1 MVLAQDLR
9 DAVLQA
15 ALQGKLTEQLDSDSS
30 VDGILNSIKEKQIK
44 LIEEKQIR
52 RKKTLPPI
60 KDVPFDIPDNWKL
73 ERMQNILNIRS
84 AVRVHQ
90 TDWRKS
96 GVPFFRAREIV
107 SLDKDG
113 YVDNDLFIDEELYEK
128 FKKESGV
135 PKKDDLMISG
145 VGTLGNVYIVKEN
158 DKFYYKDASVLCFE
172 NIGNINAEYIKYALK
187 SPIMLQQ
194 IYKDAMGT
202 TVATLTIDRANAMI
216 IPFPPIEEQQR
227 IVDRVNELMEKIDD
241 YEKVEKELIAL
252 EQIFPNDMKNALLQ
266 AAMQGKLTEQLDSD
280 SSVDEMLEAIKEEK
294 KQLIKEKKI
303 KKEKA
308 LLPIDEDEIPFD
320 IPQNWRWERF
330 ANIAI
335 LNPRNSLDDTL
346 EVSFIP
352 MTLISDGYNNEHT
365 AENRIWKDIKKGFT
379 HIKEGDLGFA
389 KITPC
394 FQNRKSVIF
403 KNLVNGYAAGT
414 TELHIIRTIPNSL
427 LAEYLLWF
435 VKSPYFIEGGVNT
448 YTGTAGQQRIHK
460 DYLPNCLVP
469 VPPVEEQQR
478 IVERLELLLPL
489 CETL

>member
-15 ALQGKLTEQLDSDSS
+15 ALQGKLTEQLETDSS
-30 VDGILNSIKEKQIK
+30 VDELLMKIKIKRNNLILEKKI
-44 LIEEKQIR
+44 
-52 RKKTLPPI
+52 KKTSVKSIQMNDIPYEIPTNWKWQRIGSFEEINLGFTYRPQYVSEGVYFLSVKDISNGKIDFTNAKKVSQETYANASYGSKPQKGDI
-60 KDVPFDIPDNWKL
+60 LFGRVCTMGKPQIIETDVPFCIFVSL
-73 ERMQNILNIRS
+73 
-84 AVRVHQ
+84 
-90 TDWRKS
+90 
-96 GVPFFRAREIV
+96 GFFREHT
-107 SLDKDG
+107 
-113 YVDNDLFIDEELYEK
+113 N
-128 FKKESGV
+128 
-135 PKKDDLMISG
+135 LM
-145 VGTLGNVYIVKEN
+145 NK
-158 DKFYYKDASVLCFE
+158 
-172 NIGNINAEYIKYALK
+172 EYISYWMQSPLFYRQVNENVKGAAQKNLNTGWLK
-187 SPIMLQQ
+187 DFLIPI
-194 IYKDAMGT
+194 
-202 TVATLTIDRANAMI
+202 
-216 IPFPPIEEQQR
+216 PPVEEQQR
-227 IVDRVNELMEKIDD
+227 IVDRINELMEKIDE

-252 EQIFPNDMKNALLQ
+252 EQKFPDDMKNALLQ
-266 AAMQGKLTEQLDSD
+266 AAMQGKLTEQFDSD
-280 SSVDEMLEAIKEEK
+280 SSVDEILDAIKEEK

-365 AENRIWKDIKKGFT
+365 AENRIWKDVKKGFT

-403 KNLVNGYAAGT
+403 KNLINGYAAGT
-414 TELHIIRTIPNSL
+414 TELHIVRIIPNSL

-435 VKSPYFIEGGVNT
+435 VKSPYFIDGGVNT

-469 VPPVEEQQR
+469 IPPIEEQQR
-478 IVERLELLLPL
+478 IVEKLEQLLPL
-489 CETL
+489 CKTL

>member
-1 MVLAQDLR
+1 MVLAKKLR

-15 ALQGKLTEQLDSDSS
+15 AIQGQLT
-30 VDGILNSIKEKQIK
+30 KREKDDTPIQDTLLQIK
-44 LIEEKQIR
+44 NKR
-52 RKKTLPPI
+52 KTLNIDKKLFNSKKINPEEI
-60 KDVPFDIPDNWKL
+60 PFKIPENW
-73 ERMQNILNIRS
+73 S
-84 AVRVHQ
+84 WVR
-90 TDWRKS
+90 
-96 GVPFFRAREIV
+96 
-107 SLDKDG
+107 
-113 YVDNDLFIDEELYEK
+113 
-128 FKKESGV
+128 
-135 PKKDDLMISG
+135 
-145 VGTLGNVYIVKEN
+145 LGNVCEVITKGSSPKWQGVNYVDKGLLFITSENVGVEKLLFSSSKYVEEKFDDISPRSSLKKGDLLTNIVG
-158 DKFYYKDASVLCFE
+158 AS
-172 NIGNINAEYIKYALK
+172 IGRTAMYNSTIKANINQAVCVIRLVELNLGLYIMKYMNSNTAYK
-187 SPIMLQQ
+187 IMMSDKVETARPN
-194 IYKDAMGT
+194 IS
-202 TVATLTIDRANAMI
+202 LTNISDFL

-227 IVDRVNELMEKIDD
+227 IVDRVNELMEKIDE
-241 YEKVEKELIAL
+241 YEKVEKELIAI
-252 EQIFPNDMKNALLQ
+252 EQKFPDDMRNALLQ

-294 KQLIKEKKI
+294 KKLIKDKKI
-303 KKEKA
+303 KKEKS
-308 LLPIDEDEIPFD
+308 LLPIDEDDIPFD
-320 IPQNWRWERF
+320 IPGNWRWERF

-352 MTLISDGYNNEHT
+352 MTLIRDGYNNEHT
-365 AENRIWKDIKKGFT
+365 AENRIWKDVKRGFT

-403 KNLVNGYAAGT
+403 KNLINGYAAGT

-469 VPPVEEQQR
+469 VPPDEEQQR
-478 IVERLELLLPL
+478 IVEKLEKLLPL

>member
-15 ALQGKLTEQLDSDSS
+15 ALHGKLTKQLETDSS
-30 VDGILNSIKEKQIK
+30 VDELLNKIQTKRKRLILEKKIKKVSIK
-44 LIEEKQIR
+44 
-52 RKKTLPPI
+52 PI
-60 KDVPFDIPDNWKL
+60 QMNDVPFEIPVNWKWQRIGSFEEINL
-73 ERMQNILNIRS
+73 GFTYRPQYVTKGVYFLSVKDISNGKIDFSNAKKVSQETYDNASYGSKPQKGDILFG
-84 AVRVHQ
+84 RVCTMGKPQ
-90 TDWRKS
+90 IIETD
-96 GVPFFRAREIV
+96 VPFCIFV
-107 SLDKDG
+107 SLG
-113 YVDNDLFIDEELYEK
+113 FFREHTN
-128 FKKESGV
+128 
-135 PKKDDLMISG
+135 LM
-145 VGTLGNVYIVKEN
+145 NK
-158 DKFYYKDASVLCFE
+158 
-172 NIGNINAEYIKYALK
+172 EYISYWMQSPLFYKQVNENVKGAAQKNLNTGWLK
-187 SPIMLQQ
+187 DFFIPI
-194 IYKDAMGT
+194 
-202 TVATLTIDRANAMI
+202 
-216 IPFPPIEEQQR
+216 PPIEEQQR
-227 IVDRVNELMEKIDD
+227 IVDKINELMEKIDE
-241 YEKVEKELIAL
+241 YENVEKELLAL
-252 EQIFPNDMKNALLQ
+252 EQKFPDDMKNALLQ

-294 KQLIKEKKI
+294 KQLIKEKMI
-303 KKEKA
+303 KKEKS
-308 LLPIDEDEIPFD
+308 LPPIEEDEIPFD

-365 AENRIWKDIKKGFT
+365 AENRIWKDVKKGFT

-403 KNLVNGYAAGT
+403 KKLINGYAAGT
-414 TELHIIRTIPNSL
+414 TELHIVRIIPNSL

-435 VKSPYFIEGGVNT
+435 VKSPYFIDGGVNT

-469 VPPVEEQQR
+469 IPPIEEQQR
-478 IVERLELLLPL
+478 IVEKLEQLLPL

>member
-1 MVLAQDLR
+1 
-9 DAVLQA
+9 
-15 ALQGKLTEQLDSDSS
+15 
-30 VDGILNSIKEKQIK
+30 
-44 LIEEKQIR
+44 
-52 RKKTLPPI
+52 
-60 KDVPFDIPDNWKL
+60 
-73 ERMQNILNIRS
+73 MQNILNIRS

-107 SLDKDG
+107 LLDKDG

-227 IVDRVNELMEKIDD
+227 IVDRVNELMERIDE

-252 EQIFPNDMKNALLQ
+252 EQKFPDDMKNALLQ

-294 KQLIKEKKI
+294 EQL
-303 KKEKA
+303 
-308 LLPIDEDEIPFD
+308 L
-320 IPQNWRWERF
+320 
-330 ANIAI
+330 
-335 LNPRNSLDDTL
+335 
-346 EVSFIP
+346 
-352 MTLISDGYNNEHT
+352 
-365 AENRIWKDIKKGFT
+365 
-379 HIKEGDLGFA
+379 
-389 KITPC
+389 
-394 FQNRKSVIF
+394 
-403 KNLVNGYAAGT
+403 
-414 TELHIIRTIPNSL
+414 
-427 LAEYLLWF
+427 
-435 VKSPYFIEGGVNT
+435 
-448 YTGTAGQQRIHK
+448 
-460 DYLPNCLVP
+460 
-469 VPPVEEQQR
+469 
-478 IVERLELLLPL
+478 
-489 CETL
+489 

>member
-9 DAVLQA
+9 NAVLQA
-15 ALQGKLTEQLDSDSS
+15 ALKGNLTEQLDSDSS
-30 VDGILNSIKEKQIK
+30 VDGVLNSIKEKQIK

-52 RKKTLPPI
+52 KRKILPPI
-60 KDVPFDIPDNWKL
+60 KIVPFAIPDSWKW
-73 ERMQNILNIRS
+73 ERLQSILNIRS

-90 TDWRKS
+90 TDWKKS

-113 YVDNDLFIDEELYEK
+113 HVKNDLFIDEELYEK

-135 PKKDDLMISG
+135 PKKDDLMVSG
-145 VGTLGNVYIVKEN
+145 VGTLGNVYIVKEH

-187 SPIMLQQ
+187 SPMMLQQ

-216 IPFPPIEEQQR
+216 IPFPPLEEQQR
-227 IVDRVNELMEKIDD
+227 IVDRINEIMKKIDE
-241 YEKVEKELIAL
+241 YEKVEKELEVL
-252 EQIFPNDMKNALLQ
+252 EQTFPDNMKNALLQ
-266 AAMQGKLTEQLDSD
+266 AAIQGKLTEQLDSD
-280 SSVDEMLEAIKEEK
+280 SSVDEMLDAITKEK
-294 KQLIKEKKI
+294 KQLSKENKT
-303 KKEKA
+303 KKEKIA
-308 LLPIDEDEIPFD
+308 PPIEEDEIPFD
-320 IPQNWRWERF
+320 IPENWRWERF

-335 LNPRNSLDDTL
+335 LNPRNSLDDAL

-352 MTLISDGYNNEHT
+352 MTLISDGYNNKHT
-365 AENRIWKDIKKGFT
+365 ADKRMWKDVKKGFT
-379 HIKEGDLGFA
+379 HIKEGDIGFA

-414 TELHIIRTIPNSL
+414 TELHIIRTISNCLS
-427 LAEYLLWF
+427 AKYLLWF
-435 VKSPYFIEGGVNT
+435 VKSPYFIDGGVNS

-460 DYLPNCLVP
+460 DYLPNCFVP
-469 VPPVEEQQR
+469 VPPIEEQQR
-478 IVERLELLLPL
+478 IVKKLEQLLPL
-489 CETL
+489 CET

>member
-15 ALQGKLTEQLDSDSS
+15 ALHGKLTKQLETDSS
-30 VDGILNSIKEKQIK
+30 VDELLNKIQTKRKRLILEKKIKKVSIK
-44 LIEEKQIR
+44 
-52 RKKTLPPI
+52 PI
-60 KDVPFDIPDNWKL
+60 QMNDVPFEIPVNWKWQRIGSFEEINL
-73 ERMQNILNIRS
+73 GFTYRPQYVTKGVYFLSVKDISNGKIDFSNAKKVSQETYDNASYGSKPQKGDILFG
-84 AVRVHQ
+84 RVCTMGKPQ
-90 TDWRKS
+90 IIETD
-96 GVPFFRAREIV
+96 VPFCIFV
-107 SLDKDG
+107 SLG
-113 YVDNDLFIDEELYEK
+113 FFREHTN
-128 FKKESGV
+128 
-135 PKKDDLMISG
+135 LM
-145 VGTLGNVYIVKEN
+145 NK
-158 DKFYYKDASVLCFE
+158 
-172 NIGNINAEYIKYALK
+172 EYISYWMQSPLFYKQVNENVKGAAQKNLNTGWLK
-187 SPIMLQQ
+187 DFFIPI
-194 IYKDAMGT
+194 
-202 TVATLTIDRANAMI
+202 
-216 IPFPPIEEQQR
+216 PPIEEQQR
-227 IVDRVNELMEKIDD
+227 IVDKINELMEKIDE
-241 YEKVEKELIAL
+241 YEEIEKELLAL
-252 EQIFPNDMKNALLQ
+252 EQKFPDDMKNALLQ

-294 KQLIKEKKI
+294 KQLIKEKMI
-303 KKEKA
+303 KKEKS
-308 LLPIDEDEIPFD
+308 LPPIEEDEIPFD

-365 AENRIWKDIKKGFT
+365 AENRIWKDVKKGFT

-403 KNLVNGYAAGT
+403 KKLINGYAAGT
-414 TELHIIRTIPNSL
+414 TELHIVRIIPNSL

-435 VKSPYFIEGGVNT
+435 VKSPYFIDGGVNT

-469 VPPVEEQQR
+469 IPPIEEQQR
-478 IVERLELLLPL
+478 IVEKLEQLLPL

>member
-252 EQIFPNDMKNALLQ
+252 EQRFPNDMKNALLQ

>member
-1 MVLAQDLR
+1 MVFAQDLR

-252 EQIFPNDMKNALLQ
+252 EQRFSNDMKNALLQ

>member
-1 MVLAQDLR
+1 M
-9 DAVLQA
+9 
-15 ALQGKLTEQLDSDSS
+15 
-30 VDGILNSIKEKQIK
+30 
-44 LIEEKQIR
+44 
-52 RKKTLPPI
+52 
-60 KDVPFDIPDNWKL
+60 
-73 ERMQNILNIRS
+73 
-84 AVRVHQ
+84 RVHQ

-227 IVDRVNELMEKIDD
+227 IVDRVNELMVKIDE

-252 EQIFPNDMKNALLQ
+252 EQRFPNDMKNALLQ